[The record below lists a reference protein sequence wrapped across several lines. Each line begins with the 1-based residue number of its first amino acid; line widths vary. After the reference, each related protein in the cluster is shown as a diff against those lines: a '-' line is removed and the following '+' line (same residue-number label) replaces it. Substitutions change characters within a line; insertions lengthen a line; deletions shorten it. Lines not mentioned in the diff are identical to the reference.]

1 MYLPLAGDFEERKK
15 GYKKVSINSIGSA
28 AAVYTVQPPSEAAAT
43 QSEPQKLD
51 QNNTEHQPLSAQAAT
66 GHSQSILPASDCSHE
81 MSTQDF
87 LSLRAQTQEDPYQVL
102 DEVIS
107 RMKEDMKLIGDVLEK
122 IAEMSEEASQS
133 KLALTLLEKTF
144 AAIDEM
150 RGDG

>member
-1 MYLPLAGDFEERKK
+1 
-15 GYKKVSINSIGSA
+15 
-28 AAVYTVQPPSEAAAT
+28 
-43 QSEPQKLD
+43 
-51 QNNTEHQPLSAQAAT
+51 
-66 GHSQSILPASDCSHE
+66 